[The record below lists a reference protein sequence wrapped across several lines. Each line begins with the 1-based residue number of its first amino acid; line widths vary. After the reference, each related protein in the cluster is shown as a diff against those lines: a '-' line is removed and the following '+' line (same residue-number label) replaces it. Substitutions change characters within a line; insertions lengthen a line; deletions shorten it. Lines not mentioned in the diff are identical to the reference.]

1 MSAPLVVNT
10 RDGACWTRR
19 SVTEGGIALYALA
32 DVCSCPEFVMA
43 TLDELAARGIA
54 GSADALPMPAGP
66 EPKPSDGFRV
76 VVNVW
81 NADDRADAEW
91 AAELTQN
98 ALEGQGFKVFAT
110 VDEGEPDVAALRAR
124 VADLAAERQTTNAA
138 LSEAAEQLRVD
149 RDRIAELEAELYT
162 AQAHG
167 RTFLE
172 QRNAHATELLK
183 LRAERADRE
192 DEVAAA
198 VGYTSGLEWSDLVGI
213 VASNT
218 TSLVQA
224 ERDVRALRARVAE
237 LEAARKQTTAHVEHM
252 AKTLVARTEDLIAAE
267 ARVAELERRIEAEEC
282 RCPEPAPLCEGCQC
296 RCHAGAGE
304 AS

>member
-10 RDGACWTRR
+10 KDGACWTRR
-19 SVTEGGIALYALA
+19 TVTEGGIALYALA

-54 GSADALPMPAGP
+54 GSADVLPMPAGP
-66 EPKPSDGFRV
+66 EPQAQDAEAVAKVAELIGDAKPASDGLIAQIGESVRDVREHDHPKWEDLYCLNLVSFMGERMGTV
-76 VVNVW
+76 LRRLL
-81 NADDRADAEW
+81 NAE
-91 AAELTQN
+91 
-98 ALEGQGFKVFAT
+98 
-110 VDEGEPDVAALRAR
+110 AR
-124 VADLAAERQTTNAA
+124 VSD
-138 LSEAAEQLRVD
+138 
-149 RDRIAELEAELYT
+149 LEAELYT

-198 VGYTSGLEWSDLVGI
+198 VGYTSGLEWSYLVGI

-237 LEAARKQTTAHVEHM
+237 LEAERKQATAHVEHM
-252 AKTLVARTEDLIAAE
+252 AKTLTARTEDLIAAE

-304 AS
+304 PS